1 MLQSDVDVSAYLL
14 DRASVATIDGQS
26 YGMSPYLRLSFATST
41 EQIERGCQAL
51 RAAVSELQ

>member
-1 MLQSDVDVSAYLL
+1 VSAYLL